1 MSALPRPGTPPAV
14 PQPRYVRT
22 GDARVDAALEKVTDD
37 AQRPAKAPF
46 AGAQRVKPPAV
57 NGRTPDRVA
66 FPAPGAFELAHGL
79 GRVPSGWMITRPD
92 AANVAGAFETK
103 APDEKRLYL
112 TSVAAGNA
120 DVWVW

>member
-1 MSALPRPGTPPAV
+1 MSPPRRGTPPVA
-14 PQPRYVRT
+14 PPPRIPLT
-22 GDARVDAALEKVTDD
+22 GDAKTDVAVRQITEDAT
-37 AQRPAKAPF
+37 
-46 AGAQRVKPPAV
+46 PAV
-57 NGRTPDRVA
+57 TS
-66 FPAPGAFELAHGL
+66 ELAQARKIAGVTFSVGTVTVVHGL
-79 GRVPSGWMITRPD
+79 GRQLTGWMITRPD